1 MRKITLIGLTL
12 AMIAAVY
19 LSVPKYARA
28 ASLTKGYVSFTFD
41 DGDKTL
47 NSNVLPIFSKYS
59 LPGTSYIVTDYV
71 GDGGH
76 VTWDQ
81 IATLQSKYGWEIG
94 NHTKSHKS
102 LIGLTDQ
109 EAMAEMQGA
118 QTAFLAHNIK
128 NVQAFAPPFGDFD
141 ARTLSLIKLTGFL
154 TSSRQA
160 WTESDAFNTPA
171 NFNPWE
177 INVAGMRSDV
187 TVSQAKALIDAA
199 VKDKKWLVLVL
210 HQIVS
215 KTSDIYQYKTAN
227 LDSIAN
233 YASTLKKSGKLD
245 VVTVSQGYSLIKSI
259 PAPTPV
265 PIPTP
270 VPTPTVDN
278 LIKNPGFDS
287 GLANWHSSG
296 SGISAIDVTQAT
308 ANQFS
313 PYPGKRL
320 QIVGGSADNIAYT
333 DEITLPSTGTAFI
346 FREWANIALTK
357 GRFGTWV
364 DEFDSAGNYISGK
377 ELGGFTAS
385 SAGSALTEFKYTR
398 SSSKVVS
405 IAINI
410 YSEAGTSGTGLFD
423 SCYFGL

>member
-1 MRKITLIGLTL
+1 M
-12 AMIAAVY
+12 VF
-19 LSVPKYARA
+19 LSVPKYADA

-47 NSNVLPIFSKYS
+47 NSNVLPILSKYS
-59 LPGTSYIVTDYV
+59 LPGTSYVVTDYV
-71 GDGGH
+71 GDDSH
-76 VTWDQ
+76 LTWSQ
-81 IATLQSKYGWEIG
+81 ITTLQSKYGWEIG

-109 EAMAEMQGA
+109 GVMDELQGA

-128 NVQAFAPPFGDFD
+128 NVQALAPPFGDFD
-141 ARTLSLIKLTGFL
+141 ARTLALIKSTGFL

-160 WTESDAFNTPA
+160 WTETDSFNTIA

-177 INVAGMRSDV
+177 INVVSLKSDV
-187 TVSQAKALIDAA
+187 TVAQAKALIDQA

-210 HQIVS
+210 HQVI
-215 KTSDIYQYKTAN
+215 TTPLDIYQYKTAN
-227 LDSIAN
+227 LSTIAS

-245 VVTVSQGYSLIKSI
+245 VVTVSKGYSVIKPI
-259 PAPTPV
+259 PAPT
-265 PIPTP
+265 PTP
-270 VPTPTVDN
+270 VPTPTPTPVVN
-278 LIKNPGFDS
+278 NMIKNPGFDS
-287 GLANWHSSG
+287 GLTSWNSSG
-296 SGISAIDVTQAT
+296 SGVSVIDVTQTT
-308 ANQFS
+308 ANEFS

-320 QIVGGSADNIAYT
+320 QIVGGSADSTVYT
-333 DEITLPSTGTAFI
+333 DEITLPATGSAFV
-346 FREWANIALTK
+346 FREWANITLTQ

-364 DEFDSAGNYISGK
+364 DEFDSAGRYISGK
-377 ELGGFTAS
+377 ELGGFTTS
-385 SAGSALTEFKYTR
+385 SAGSALTEFKYQK
-398 SSSKVVS
+398 SSSNVAS